1 MREKM
6 KIHPLLRDPN
16 SVLVFQ
22 APVSGSAGWNDF
34 RRAAFQALQ
43 VMQIE
48 LEGEKV
54 VIKPNVTSG
63 ERIAEPD
70 SGITTHPGFIH
81 GMVEYLQNS
90 GTPTR
95 SITIVEDPRDTDDNE
110 ARHWL
115 GTGYERVAQENGIR
129 LHCPTTYTCVK
140 KDVPNREVFD
150 QINVSR
156 LAVAP
161 NSVVF
166 NVPKLKTHNLAIT
179 TLGMKNLMGLVNVF
193 DRHYCLQA
201 WEELPEE
208 ISTNPNPRRSWFTEE
223 MHEAWQTGLARRLVD
238 TARVIQPAL
247 TIIEGVVGREGTGF
261 QRGQNRALGL
271 VVAGVNVVAAD
282 SAASYIMGFD
292 PQNLIY
298 LKLAGKAGLGTNEID
313 RLRFYT
319 SQNDELVPCQDPA
332 ALRVS
337 PPFRVIRN
345 IKGEQ
350 EVQFSNEALVV
361 EDASESFFNISPA

>member
-16 SVLVFQ
+16 AVLVYQ
-22 APVSGSAGWNDF
+22 APVKGKPGWNDF
-34 RRAAFQALQ
+34 RRAAIQALQ
-43 VMQIE
+43 VMQVE
-48 LEGEKV
+48 LEGEKA

-63 ERIAEPD
+63 ERIADPD
-70 SGITTHPGFIH
+70 TGITTHPGFIH

-90 GTPTR
+90 GALAGK
-95 SITIVEDPRDTDDNE
+95 ITIVEDPRDTDDNE
-110 ARHWL
+110 PRRWD
-115 GTGYERVAQENGIR
+115 GTGYDRVAQENGVR

-140 KDVPNREVFD
+140 KDVANPLAF
-150 QINVSR
+150 QQLNVSR

-208 ISTNPNPRRSWFTEE
+208 ARANPRPRREWFEE
-223 MHEAWQTGLARRLVD
+223 KMHEAWQTGLARRLVD
-238 TARVIQPAL
+238 TAQVIRSDL

-261 QRGQNRALGL
+261 QRGQNRPLGL

-282 SAASYIMGFD
+282 TAASYIMGFD
-292 PQNLIY
+292 PQELIY
-298 LKLAGKAGLGTNEID
+298 LKLAAQAGLGTNEIGN
-313 RLRFYT
+313 LRIYT
-319 SQNDELVPCQDPA
+319 VQENELVLCPDPA
-332 ALRVS
+332 SLRVS

-350 EVQFSNEALVV
+350 PVQFETEGLAVV
-361 EDASESFFNISPA
+361 DPSDSFFNISQA